1 MVEVETHGSVSMLS
15 SSVSVRD
22 SLPPLHSTVV
32 TTAPAS
38 LSLALAPANMCDQEF
53 NNLTVLNINIL

>member
-22 SLPPLHSTVV
+22 SLPPLLSTVV

-38 LSLALAPANMCDQEF
+38 HSLAPANMCDQEF
-53 NNLTVLNINIL
+53 NKLTVLNIDIL